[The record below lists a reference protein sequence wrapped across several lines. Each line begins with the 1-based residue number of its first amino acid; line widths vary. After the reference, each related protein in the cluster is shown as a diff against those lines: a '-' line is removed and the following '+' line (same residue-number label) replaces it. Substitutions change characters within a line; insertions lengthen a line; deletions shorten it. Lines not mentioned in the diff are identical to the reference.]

1 MSSIS
6 TFSFGAVAS
15 SVFICTVSSAWTAFW
30 GTGGTDYVIQTQL
43 VETLRSQLDRC
54 GPEALGARPCPACQT
69 VFCDTPWLSLGLS
82 FLLGGCTSILGLLY
96 IKFKYYQG
104 DTERFSGADAASIDG
119 WNDREPRWAP
129 TGRSNSRLVRER
141 PRLLDA

>member
-1 MSSIS
+1 MNSIS

-15 SVFICTVSSAWTAFW
+15 SIFISAWTSFW
-30 GTGGTDYVIQTQL
+30 GTGSSDSIIKTQL

-82 FLLGGCTSILGLLY
+82 FLLGGCASVLGLLY

-104 DTERFSGADAASIDG
+104 DTERFSGTNAASIDG
-119 WNDREPRWAP
+119 WNDREPRWSP
-129 TGRSNSRLVRER
+129 TGRSHSRFIRER

>member
-6 TFSFGAVAS
+6 TFSLGAVAS
-15 SVFICTVSSAWTAFW
+15 SIFISAWTSFW
-30 GTGGTDYVIQTQL
+30 GTGSSDSIIQTQL

-82 FLLGGCTSILGLLY
+82 FLLGGCSSVLGLLF
-96 IKFKYYQG
+96 IKFKYYP
-104 DTERFSGADAASIDG
+104 SG
-119 WNDREPRWAP
+119 DRETFTRIDASLFDSGDDIGPRWAP
-129 TGRSNSRLVRER
+129 TGRSNSRLIRSR
-141 PRLLDA
+141 PSLMDA

>member
-1 MSSIS
+1 MSSVS
-6 TFSFGAVAS
+6 TLSLGVVTS
-15 SVFICTVSSAWTAFW
+15 SIFISAWRSLW
-30 GTGGTDYVIQTQL
+30 STGGHDYVIQTQL

-82 FLLGGCTSILGLLY
+82 FLLGGCASVLGLLY

-104 DTERFSGADAASIDG
+104 DAERFSGINAASIDSR
-119 WNDREPRWAP
+119 NDIEARWAP
-129 TGRSNSRLVRER
+129 AGRSNSRRLRGR

>member
-6 TFSFGAVAS
+6 TFSLGAVS
-15 SVFICTVSSAWTAFW
+15 SSIFISLWRSLRS
-30 GTGGTDYVIQTQL
+30 GGGQDYVVQTQL
-43 VETLRSQLDRC
+43 VDTLRSQLDRC

-82 FLLGGCTSILGLLY
+82 FLLGGCASILGLLY

-104 DTERFSGADAASIDG
+104 DTERFSGTNAASIDG

>member
-1 MSSIS
+1 MNSIS
-6 TFSFGAVAS
+6 TFSLGAVAS
-15 SVFICTVSSAWTAFW
+15 SIFISAWRSLWSTA
-30 GTGGTDYVIQTQL
+30 GHDYVIQTQL

-82 FLLGGCTSILGLLY
+82 FLLGGCASVLGLLY
-96 IKFKYYQG
+96 IRFRYYRSG
-104 DTERFSGADAASIDG
+104 DRETFSGIDAASLDSRDDIG
-119 WNDREPRWAP
+119 PRWAP
-129 TGRSNSRLVRER
+129 AGRSNSRLIRGR